1 MWWVLDKKK
10 VSHRQTDVIKDMEN
24 RVVTRVRT
32 MEKRLRFF
40 FFFKILFFYTTQES
54 AFNSEH
60 STLDMD
66 EFSRHIQGKV

>member
-40 FFFKILFFYTTQES
+40 FFFLNFIFLHHTRIGFQ
-54 AFNSEH
+54 
-60 STLDMD
+60 L
-66 EFSRHIQGKV
+66 

>member
-40 FFFKILFFYTTQES
+40 FFF
-54 AFNSEH
+54 
-60 STLDMD
+60 
-66 EFSRHIQGKV
+66 